1 MSTQRFTN
9 NTLMSVLYF
18 KTVADIHRF
27 STGALHR
34 HAQKNY
40 HSIGPLNER
49 YSIWHELFE
58 IKEGRSEG
66 YYFNTEPRGLGA
78 IWQKKEDEKEG
89 VEGEVWESVLRKA
102 TGKATTSQGRMNGGV

>member
-1 MSTQRFTN
+1 
-9 NTLMSVLYF
+9 MSVLYF

-40 HSIGPLNER
+40 HSIGSLNER

-66 YYFNTEPRGLGA
+66 YYFNTEPRGLGV
-78 IWQKKEDEKEG
+78 IYQKKEDETEG
-89 VEGEVWESVLRKA
+89 GEQVWESVLRKA
-102 TGKATTSQGRMNGGV
+102 TGKATTSDGRMNGGV

>member
-1 MSTQRFTN
+1 
-9 NTLMSVLYF
+9 MSVLYF

-40 HSIGPLNER
+40 HSIGSLNER
-49 YSIWHELFE
+49 YSIWHELFK

-78 IWQKKEDEKEG
+78 IYQKKEDEDASGKE
-89 VEGEVWESVLRKA
+89 EVWESVLRKA
-102 TGKATTSQGRMNGGV
+102 TGKATTSQGRMDGGL